1 MGKNPTPDE
10 FLQSNCGQ
18 TRPCPIASLDTFA
31 ALLHYHGGQEIC
43 DDEAGS
49 AYWFRVDAGMARR
62 SMVRLSGRRQI
73 VGLLLPGDFFGFP
86 GQTKSFTIEAVSEGT
101 TVRSYP
107 RQRLETLALADP
119 CIAQLIRSLSFEMI
133 SGLEEQ
139 ILILGRTTAAKKVG
153 SFLIRVAPRLA
164 SNQAGWIQLPMSRYD
179 MADYLG
185 LSVETV
191 SRALSELRK
200 RGTIALAGTRQFRII
215 DAEAIEEGA
224 VGGSLLRT
232 TPSLRDCDVTLRV

>member
-1 MGKNPTPDE
+1 MMGKNPTSDE
-10 FLQSNCGQ
+10 SLQIDRGQ
-18 TRPCPIASLDTFA
+18 TRPCSITSLDTCA
-31 ALLHYHGGQEIC
+31 ALLHYHRGQEIC

-49 AYWFRVDAGMARR
+49 ACWFWVVTGMARR
-62 SMVRLSGRRQI
+62 SMIRLSGRRQI

-86 GQTKSFTIEAVSEGT
+86 SQTKSFAIEAVSEDT
-101 TVRSYP
+101 IVRSYP
-107 RQRLETLALADP
+107 RQRLETLARADP
-119 CIAQLIRSLSFEMI
+119 RIAQLIRNLSFEMI

-153 SFLIRVAPRLA
+153 SFLFRVAKRLG
-164 SNQAGWIQLPMSRYD
+164 SDQAGWILLPMSRYD

-200 RGTIALAGTRQFRII
+200 RGTIALVGTRQFRII
-215 DAEAIEEGA
+215 DADAIEEGA
-224 VGGSLLRT
+224 DGGS
-232 TPSLRDCDVTLRV
+232 PS